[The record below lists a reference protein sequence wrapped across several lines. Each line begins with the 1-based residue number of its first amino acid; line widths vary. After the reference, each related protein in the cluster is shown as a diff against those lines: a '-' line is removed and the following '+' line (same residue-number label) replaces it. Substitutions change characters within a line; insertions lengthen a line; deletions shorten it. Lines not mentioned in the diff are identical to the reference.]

1 MVDAVL
7 DASALL
13 AFLRGEPGSDR
24 VAAVL
29 DRACISSVNLA
40 ETYSK
45 LIEYGKPL
53 EAVIFHIRRLQIPIV
68 SFDESQAEIAASFWK
83 QSRAIGMSLGDRA
96 CLSLAMKL
104 SVPALTTEQAWE
116 KCELG
121 ARIVRIR

>member
-13 AFLRGEPGSDR
+13 AFLRGEPGNDR

-29 DRACISSVNLA
+29 GKSCISSVNLA

-53 EAVIFHIRRLQIPIV
+53 EAVIFHVRRLQIPV
-68 SFDESQAEIAASFWK
+68 VEFDESQAEIAASFWK
-83 QSRAIGMSLGDRA
+83 KSRTIGMSLGDRA

-104 SVPALTTEQAWE
+104 SVPALTTEQVWD
-116 KCELG
+116 KCDLG
-121 ARIVRIR
+121 ATIIKIR